1 MVVRSG
7 TSTQKYSARDGVVD
21 SLQDVLYRDDVLNI
35 NSTMLVLAKL
45 LTRFK
50 YIYCDIFYLWY
61 YFTYVLCMFSS
72 VVGVLM
78 NKY

>member
-45 LTRFK
+45 LTR
-50 YIYCDIFYLWY
+50 
-61 YFTYVLCMFSS
+61 S
-72 VVGVLM
+72 
-78 NKY
+78 